1 MPFANE
7 REFEDAMIKALAR
20 HGWEDKTLE
29 NYSEDQLIANWADIL
44 FENNRGID
52 RLDNYPLTSGEMNQI
67 LEQITRL
74 KTPKELNCFINGRS
88 VAIVRDNEE
97 DRAHFGKTVSLKIY
111 DPNEIAAGQ
120 TRYQIA
126 RQPRFAAKSKMLND
140 RRGDLM
146 LLINGMPVFHI
157 ELKKNGL

>member
-52 RLDNYPLTSGEMNQI
+52 RLDNYPLTGGEMRQI
-67 LEQITRL
+67 LEQMALL
-74 KTPKELNCFINGRS
+74 KTPKKLNDFINGRS
-88 VAIVRDNEE
+88 VAQWLDSLVWRREG
-97 DRAHFGKTVSLKIY
+97 RAIF
-111 DPNEIAAGQ
+111 Q
-120 TRYQIA
+120 
-126 RQPRFAAKSKMLND
+126 
-140 RRGDLM
+140 
-146 LLINGMPVFHI
+146 
-157 ELKKNGL
+157 